1 MHTQENTTEY
11 SPYRIQKQKFSTTKV
26 QTEFKITLKTYA
38 AQPNWFHTKNA
49 NLIEH
54 EHINKCGIPA

>member
-1 MHTQENTTEY
+1 MHTQKNTTEY
-11 SPYRIQKQKFSTTKV
+11 SPYRIQKQKFSKIKV

-49 NLIEH
+49 NFIE
-54 EHINKCGIPA
+54 N